1 MQFFN
6 SLLKLKLAQILFL
19 ILLVYYN
26 LFNTIECSGMD
37 PNLILHPEETSVSS
51 LNVSSNL
58 HPSESNSFQKTSS
71 TEIKVVAESDSI
83 TVLGKGL
90 ETVGQSLKEISPAI
104 AVGAIT
110 GGTATILKTLPPKER
125 VGALLVASAVSTGGY
140 IITNAIHSITTD
152 KDLSSPGSPN
162 FDNFINSPLEN
173 DFYSI
178 SSPLEFNNIEET
190 LTFGMILM
198 IGGVFYG
205 VTLMLM
211 NQFIRL
217 LKLESREFVIKRP
230 LLNKWILF
238 SSKVRDWDT
247 LILIIVIW
255 ISLGMILFTS
265 IYLLGVLSIR

>member
-6 SLLKLKLAQILFL
+6 SLLKLRFTQILFL

-26 LFNTIECSGMD
+26 LFNTVECSGMD

-51 LNVSSNL
+51 LNVSSNT
-58 HPSESNSFQKTSS
+58 HPSESNSFKNPSS

-90 ETVGQSLKEISPAI
+90 ETVGHGLKEISPAI

-125 VGALLVASAVSTGGY
+125 VGALLVSSLVATGGY
-140 IITNAIHSITTD
+140 MVTKMMSSNSEENSKKAFLNESDRTD
-152 KDLSSPGSPN
+152 NVLTPFLPKYSVGKFQSGGPESPN
-162 FDNFINSPLEN
+162 SNHFINSPLEN
-173 DFYSI
+173 DIDST
-178 SSPLEFNNIEET
+178 SSPFEFNSIEEG

-198 IGGVFYG
+198 IAGAFYG
-205 VTLMLM
+205 MTMMLI
-211 NQFIRL
+211 NQFVRL

-230 LLNKWILF
+230 LLHK
-238 SSKVRDWDT
+238 
-247 LILIIVIW
+247 
-255 ISLGMILFTS
+255 
-265 IYLLGVLSIR
+265 